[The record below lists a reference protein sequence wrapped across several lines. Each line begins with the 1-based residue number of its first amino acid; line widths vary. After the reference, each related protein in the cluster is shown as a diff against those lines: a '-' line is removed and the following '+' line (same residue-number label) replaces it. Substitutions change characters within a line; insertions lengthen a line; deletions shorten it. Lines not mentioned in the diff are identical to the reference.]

1 MSVGFPKANECLNR
15 DACRFENFTTVCTY
29 PYKGFLCADCLNGY
43 FSNGY
48 VCKLCPSKNEKAINM
63 LIAAFLVLV
72 MSVIVVALVWV
83 KSNKEEL
90 NRILSK
96 AKIGVNYYYNC
107 SKIFE
112 VMSFVQWPTTISN
125 MINFLKALELNPIT
139 LLSLKCWFIRFSL
152 YHNYILFATING
164 CIVATTMLG
173 LMFIK
178 LRYWLG
184 SIGKKQFKRA
194 RRSLISVSFFFIFLI
209 YPLTSVSIVQLL
221 PLACKEYYLSFPDNH
236 PVSYF
241 MQDTAMRCFTPQ
253 HNRMLPPVY
262 LSLIYV
268 LGIPIGT
275 PILVW
280 YLRRKLNREAKLSLV
295 PSKTDRRR
303 ARKERVEGFPLL
315 PSSDNIPDVEDK
327 IQENISIFEDI
338 YVSLHFFYGN
348 YHEKFFFWESLEMS
362 RKLFLASV
370 AVFIGKTSR
379 TVLALVIMVSGL
391 SGVSHAH
398 FNPIASLSEHI
409 LQLTCLS
416 ALFCI
421 LLCGLSMKMESSDD
435 FPFLSSKEEDE
446 LGLTVALIFC
456 TVIVAVILLGE

>member
-1 MSVGFPKANECLNR
+1 MSIGFPEANVCLNR
-15 DACRFENFTTVCTY
+15 DACRFENFSTVCTY
-29 PYKGFLCADCLNGY
+29 PYKGFLCADCIDGY

-48 VCKLCPSKNEKAINM
+48 VCKLCPSNKKKALNM
-63 LIAAFLVLV
+63 FIAAFLVLV
-72 MSVIVVALVWV
+72 MSVVVVALVWV

-90 NRILSK
+90 NRLLSK

-112 VMSFVQWPTTISN
+112 VMSFVEWPTTISN

-139 LLSLKCWFIRFSL
+139 LLSFKCWFIKFNL

-164 CIVATTMLG
+164 CILVTTILGFML
-173 LMFIK
+173 LK
-178 LRYWLG
+178 VRYSFG
-184 SIGKKQFKRA
+184 SIGKKQVKRA
-194 RRSLISVSFFFIFLI
+194 RKSLISVAFLLIFLL

-221 PLACKEYYLSFPDNH
+221 PVACKEYYLSFPKKH

-268 LGIPIGT
+268 LGIPLGT

-295 PSKTDRRR
+295 PSKTDLRR
-303 ARKERVEGFPLL
+303 ARKERVEGSPLL
-315 PSSDNIPDVEDK
+315 PSSDNIPDVEDR
-327 IQENISIFEDI
+327 IQENFSISEDI

-348 YHEKFFFWESLEMS
+348 YREKFFFWESLEMS

-379 TVLALVIMVSGL
+379 TVLALIIMVSGL
-391 SGVSHAH
+391 SAISHAH
-398 FNPIASLSEHI
+398 FNPIASLSEHV

-416 ALFCI
+416 ALFMI
-421 LLCGLSMKMESSDD
+421 LLCGLSMKMESSDN
-435 FPFLSSKEEDE
+435 FAFLSSKEEDAF
-446 LGLTVALIFC
+446 GLTVALIFC
-456 TVIVAVILLGE
+456 TVIVALILLGE